1 MSDRMEVEAGPLDG
15 DEVARRIV
23 AVGMAVS
30 QAAEELKEAAE
41 VLLAE
46 EEQVKRAALRA
57 RAAEERIRQAEV
69 RAAESEDRVKQAVEL
84 IHAAE
89 DEAKQA
95 AIQVKQAEYRAQT
108 AEDQARQAVE
118 LLEAAEAEATQ
129 AEKLIRQAES
139 RAQATEDAKRQAELR
154 SQAAEEEARQAEL
167 RAHAAEEQNGELAQR
182 LQVAENEA
190 SRAAT
195 RLLAAET
202 QERRAELRA
211 QAAEEQARDVAERLR
226 AAEGEASQ
234 AAARLLVAESQA
246 KQADIRMQAVE
257 EQAAQ
262 TAAKN
267 VELIEH
273 LQQARGEYAGV
284 EQRARTAE
292 ERLQA
297 ESERA
302 RVLDEQLKELKARLA
317 EAKSGGP
324 VAVVVD
330 KERSALQDA
339 VAAEVRRPLTSIL
352 GITLALKHHDPDS
365 RDGPEMVRQ
374 LTTNARKLDRMVSVL
389 LELDR
394 LADGS
399 LKPNRRRTDLKALVR
414 RVAEDSPDLA
424 NRNVHVEAEKVVVAV
439 DPSMTEQMVETLLA
453 NAGRRTSSGNPVWI
467 TIWSDPEGAVIAVD
481 DTGPDVPE
489 GLRKALAA
497 SSMDQRAGARRGRTP
512 TGLTVLSRLAEV
524 HGGRAWVEEREG
536 GGTSFRVFLPDVLDP
551 SDGLAAGG
559 PGFAALA
566 RHDGAADET
575 VTI

>member
-1 MSDRMEVEAGPLDG
+1 MSDMMEVDAGSLDG
-15 DEVARRIV
+15 DEVARRIA
-23 AVGMAVS
+23 AVGKAVAE
-30 QAAEELKEAAE
+30 AAEQLKEASE

-57 RAAEERIRQAEV
+57 REAEDRVRQAEI
-69 RAAESEDRVKQAVEL
+69 RAAEAEEQVRQAVEL

-95 AIQVKQAEYRAQT
+95 EIQVRQAEYRAQT

-118 LLEAAEAEATQ
+118 LLEAAEVEANQ
-129 AEKLIRQAES
+129 AENQIRQAES
-139 RAQATEDAKRQAELR
+139 RAQAAEDAE
-154 SQAAEEEARQAEL
+154 RQAEL
-167 RAHAAEEQNGELAQR
+167 RAQAAQEQAGELAQR
-182 LQVAENEA
+182 LQAAENEA
-190 SRAAT
+190 SQAAT
-195 RLLAAET
+195 RLIAAET

-234 AAARLLVAESQA
+234 AAARLLVAESHA
-246 KQADIRMQAVE
+246 KQADVRMQAVE

-273 LQQARGEYAGV
+273 LQQARGEYAGA

-302 RVLDEQLKELKARLA
+302 RILDEQLKELKARLA

-399 LKPNRRRTDLKALVR
+399 LKPNRRRTDLKALVG

-467 TIWSDPEGAVIAVD
+467 TVWSDPEGAVIAVD

-497 SSMDQRAGARRGRTP
+497 SSLDERAGARRGRMP

-566 RHDGAADET
+566 PHDGAADEAI
-575 VTI
+575 TI